1 VLYFNVAH
9 VMLTM
14 TCENELTN
22 HYPRVAMAR
31 TRSEKATQDVI
42 QAALEVLLEE
52 GVARF
57 TIDAV
62 VARSGVAKSTV
73 YRWWPNRQALLL
85 DAIHAQLTASATPN
99 TGDTRADLA
108 AYLAPYAT
116 SALDTP
122 ASRLMPDL
130 CAAARRDPELAELR
144 DVLLTEKRQPVIT
157 ILELARARGEIA
169 ANADLEQLATMIIG
183 PLAYTK
189 SLRGLSVDPALLTT
203 AIDAALAYGARDRV
217 AT

>member
-1 VLYFNVAH
+1 
-9 VMLTM
+9 
-14 TCENELTN
+14 
-22 HYPRVAMAR
+22 MAR

-42 QAALEVLLEE
+42 RAALEVLLED

-62 VARSGVAKSTV
+62 VARSGVAKTTV

-85 DAIHAQLTASATPN
+85 DAIHAQLTGSATPN

-108 AYLAPYAT
+108 TYLAPYAT
-116 SALDTP
+116 SAQDSP

-130 CAAARRDPELAELR
+130 CAAARHDPELAELR
-144 DVLLTEKRQPVIT
+144 DVLLAEKRQPVIT

-169 ANADLEQLATMIIG
+169 ADADLEQLATLIIG
-183 PLAYTK
+183 PLAYTR
-189 SLRGLSVDPALLTT
+189 SLRSLVVDPALLSA
-203 AIDAALAYGARDRV
+203 AIDAALAHGSGDRV

>member
-1 VLYFNVAH
+1 MLYFHVANVTLS
-9 VMLTM
+9 MS
-14 TCENELTN
+14 CEKDLTN

-42 QAALEVLLEE
+42 QAALDVLLED

-57 TIDAV
+57 TVDAV
-62 VARSGVAKSTV
+62 VARSGVAKTTV
-73 YRWWPNRQALLL
+73 YRWWPNLQALIL

-116 SALDTP
+116 TAHDTP

-130 CAAARRDPELAELR
+130 CAAARRDPDLAELR
-144 DVLLTEKRQPVIT
+144 DVLMTEKRQPVIT

-169 ANADLEQLATMIIG
+169 ADADLDELATLIIG

-189 SLRGLSVDPALLTT
+189 SLRGLPVPPALLTT
-203 AIDAALAYGARDRV
+203 AIDSALAHGARDRV

>member
-1 VLYFNVAH
+1 MLYFNVAH
-9 VMLTM
+9 VMLTV
-14 TCENELTN
+14 TCENGLTN

-42 QAALEVLLEE
+42 QAALEVLLDD

-62 VARSGVAKSTV
+62 VARSGVAKTTV

-85 DAIHAQLTASATPN
+85 DAIHAQLTPSATPN

-108 AYLAPYAT
+108 AYLAGFVTTAT
-116 SALDTP
+116 DTP
-122 ASRLMPDL
+122 AGRLMPDL

-144 DVLLTEKRQPVIT
+144 DILMTEKRHPVTT
-157 ILELARARGEIA
+157 ILELARARGELA
-169 ANADLEQLATMIIG
+169 ADADLELLATLILG
-183 PLAYTK
+183 PLGYTK
-189 SLRGLSVDPALLTT
+189 SLRGLPVEHGLLAA
-203 AIDAALAYGARDRV
+203 AIDAALAYGARAPV

>member
-1 VLYFNVAH
+1 
-9 VMLTM
+9 
-14 TCENELTN
+14 
-22 HYPRVAMAR
+22 MAR

-62 VARSGVAKSTV
+62 VARSGVAKTTV

-85 DAIHAQLTASATPN
+85 DAIHAQLTGSATPN

-108 AYLAPYAT
+108 AYLAPFAT
-116 SALDTP
+116 TAQDTP

-130 CAAARRDPELAELR
+130 CAAARRDPELAEAR
-144 DVLLTEKRQPVIT
+144 DVLMAEKRQPVIT

-169 ANADLEQLATMIIG
+169 ADADLEQLATMIIG

-189 SLRGLSVDPALLTT
+189 SLRGLPVDPALLTT
-203 AIDAALAYGARDRV
+203 TIDAVLAYGARDRV